1 MNGVDPFELQAF
13 EFLVLYS
20 MLFVVAVVAGFAIA
34 AFVRPEGNSAVL
46 SKDDEL
52 AYLAGG
58 RARLGE
64 TVLAR
69 MLAAGQARIEK
80 AKIHLAPPTAGAA
93 GLERAILALPSPA
106 SFGKVQGILKDGAN
120 RIEHDLTARGLMM
133 ERAEAW
139 QVGLLAALPLVL
151 LLGLGLVRYQF
162 GVAAGRP
169 VGFLMG
175 FMIATAIFA
184 VVRVFAVDRRTKGG
198 LAVIKEAKKRAER
211 LKRAPTQGE
220 TGMAVA
226 LFGTAVLAGSPLA
239 DLHRMRQSEG
249 GSGGDSGSG
258 SSSDGGSGCGGGG
271 CGG

>member
-1 MNGVDPFELQAF
+1 MTGTDPFALQAF

-80 AKIHLAPPTAGAA
+80 AKIHLAPTTMGAA
-93 GLERAILALPSPA
+93 GFERAILALPSPA

-139 QVGLLAALPLVL
+139 QVGLLAALPLLL
-151 LLGLGLVRYQF
+151 LLGLGLIRYQF

-169 VGFLMG
+169 VGFLTG
-175 FMIATAIFA
+175 FMFVTAIFA

-198 LAVIKEAKKRAER
+198 LAVVKEAKARSAR
-211 LKRAPTQGE
+211 LKQAPTQAE
-220 TGMAVA
+220 TGTAVA
-226 LFGTAVLAGSPLA
+226 LFGTAVLVGSPLA
-239 DLHRMRQSEG
+239 DLHRMRQSD
-249 GSGGDSGSG
+249 GSGGDSGS
-258 SSSDGGSGCGGGG
+258 SSDGGG
-271 CGG
+271 CGGGCGG